1 MTGYRISFS
10 LVNPIMNSF
19 CKRKKPEQFKQKKFG
34 KMRPVDKH
42 FIIIISEYDPKE
54 DEIKGWQVNQRQ
66 RE

>member
-1 MTGYRISFS
+1 
-10 LVNPIMNSF
+10 
-19 CKRKKPEQFKQKKFG
+19 
-34 KMRPVDKH
+34 MRPVDKH